1 MSDKHGA
8 SDKSKQTVPLQ
19 VGQAAVEAA
28 YADANRTAEPFLA
41 VEQYGEE
48 YAVTYDLLPADEQ
61 LTPAATAQLQDR
73 LTAELEAIVA
83 DTEEGPAEL
92 SKTVSDSL
100 GNVSAFRR
108 EQTARQVAAVIA
120 DVVLKETNWR

>member
-1 MSDKHGA
+1 MSDEHTA
-8 SDKSKQTVPLQ
+8 PDSPEQTVPLQ
-19 VGQAAVEAA
+19 IGQAAVEAA
-28 YADANRTAEPFLA
+28 YADATRTAEPFLA

-61 LTPAATAQLQDR
+61 LTPAATARLRDR

-83 DTEEGPAEL
+83 DKDGPAEL

-108 EQTARQVAAVIA
+108 ERTARRVAAVIA
-120 DVVLKETNWR
+120 DTVLEETNWR